1 MSWDAII
8 VGGGHNG
15 LTCAAYLARAGRKV
29 LVLERRH
36 LVGGAAVSEEVY
48 PGFTYTVCSYVVSL
62 LRPHILRDL
71 QLARHGLELVPLE
84 STFTPFP
91 DGRSLAR
98 WSDPYRTRAEIARFS
113 QRDADRYPEFGLAMG
128 KLARFA
134 KPIID
139 QRAPDLGSLRPNDLM
154 QLLGLAR
161 HARGLGDDL
170 AALQV
175 KLATM
180 SAVDFL
186 SEWFESEALIAPMAC
201 SGIIG
206 TFLSV
211 TSPGSAYVLLHHYMG
226 EIDGASRAWAFPRG
240 GTGAVSRALA
250 DSARSFGAEIRVN
263 AEVERVILER
273 GRAVGVALAGSGDEL
288 RAKVVIS
295 GADPHRTMFGM
306 VGERHL
312 PAEFVRGLK
321 RYKYRGSSGKVNIA
335 LDRLPE
341 FTCRPGTEHLRM
353 GDVNI
358 SPSVEYLETAYN
370 EAKYGDFSSRPF
382 MNIVYPSLLDPSM
395 APEGKH
401 VMSVFVQYAPYQI
414 KEGPEHW
421 PERRE
426 AFGEAVLSTLE
437 QYCPT
442 IRGDVRHMQVLSPW
456 DLEQQIGLT
465 EGNIFHGELNLE
477 QLLFQRPVSGWARY
491 RTPVQGLWMCASG
504 THPGGGIMGAPGH
517 LAALELLQA
526 GEV

>member
-62 LRPHILRDL
+62 LRPHIMRDL
-71 QLARHGLELVPLE
+71 QLAKHGLELVPLE

-98 WSDPYRTRAEIARFS
+98 WSDGYRTRAEIAKFS
-113 QRDADRYPEFGLAMG
+113 PRDADLYPEFGLAMG

-139 QRAPDLGSLRPNDLM
+139 QRAPDPTSLRPADLM
-154 QLLGLAR
+154 QMLGLGR
-161 HARGLGDDL
+161 HARGLDDDL

-186 SEWFESEALIAPMAC
+186 SEWFEAEQLVAPMSC

-226 EIDGASRAWAFPRG
+226 EIDGSSRAWAFPRG
-240 GTGAVSRALA
+240 GTGAVSEALA
-250 DSARSFGAEIRVN
+250 SSARSFGAEIRVN
-263 AEVERVILER
+263 APVERVLIEG
-273 GRAVGVALAGSGDEL
+273 GRAVGVVLEGSGDEL
-288 RAKVVIS
+288 RAGTVIS
-295 GADPHRTMFGM
+295 GLDPRRTMLGL

-312 PAEFVRGLK
+312 PGSFVKELK
-321 RYKYRGSSGKVNIA
+321 RYKFRGSSGKVNLA

-341 FTCRPGTEHLRM
+341 FSCRPGLEHLRM

-358 SPSVEYLETAYN
+358 SPSVEYLETAYD

-382 MNIVYPSLLDPSM
+382 LNIVYPSLLDPSM

-401 VMSVFVQYAPYQI
+401 VMSVFVQYAPYEI
-414 KEGPEHW
+414 KEGPERW
-421 PERRE
+421 PERRA
-426 AFGEAVLSTLE
+426 AFGEAVLSTLAE
-437 QYCPT
+437 YCPT
-442 IRGDVRHMQVLSPW
+442 IREDVLHMQVLSPW

-465 EGNIFHGELNLE
+465 EGNIFHGELSLE
-477 QLLFQRPVSGWARY
+477 QLLFQRPMSGWARY
-491 RTPVQGLWMCASG
+491 RTPVKGLWMCGSG

-517 LAALELLQA
+517 LAAVELLQA